1 MKTKLKVDRKQFL
14 KKRSSTSKKKSKEK
28 KINVTKLFQLTKND
42 CKYWIE
48 KDGKMRRFSKDV
60 GATYMEFL
68 CMLQKKYYFNGFI
81 FPYLYGDD
89 TRVIK
94 KLLIL
99 HKMQEEGIYYIID
112 KKKEKDSHFPDY
124 QVYLLW
130 PEFIRSLCTFR
141 FLTNFIHTKDSSFF
155 KKANLQESKST
166 LDNHIILLSVY
177 GIFIKLYK
185 QISSFDI
192 LTILFYSRYIK
203 LIQPELVEKY
213 GVHMNDF
220 ENYHQLYLFL
230 KKKGYVK
237 NFYQK
242 MGPIILQKIND
253 SISLIQ
259 NHPLFDSYVNQYQR
273 KMKPLRQMQIPKL
286 LDKFLPKM
294 MNKEKI
300 YQSYLSYIRKSS

>member
-14 KKRSSTSKKKSKEK
+14 KKQSSTTKKSKKEK
-28 KINVTKLFQLTKND
+28 KINVKKLFQLTKND
-42 CKYWIE
+42 CKYFIE

-68 CMLQKKYYFNGFI
+68 CMLQKKYHFNLFI
-81 FPYLYGDD
+81 FPYLYGDE

-99 HKMQEEGIYYIID
+99 HKMQEEGIYYILVRKKD
-112 KKKEKDSHFPDY
+112 KESHFPDY
-124 QVYLLW
+124 KVYLLW

-141 FLTNFIHTKDSSFF
+141 FLVDYI
-155 KKANLQESKST
+155 KKKNSVFYKPFSP
-166 LDNHIILLSVY
+166 DNKTIEEYQSLILIVN

-185 QISSFDI
+185 DISSDEL

-203 LIQPELVEKY
+203 LIQSELVEKY
-213 GVHMNDF
+213 GAHMNDF
-220 ENYHQLYLFL
+220 ENYHQLYIFL

-242 MGPIILQKIND
+242 MGPMILQKID
-253 SISLIQ
+253 ESIKLIQ
-259 NHPLFDSYVNQYQR
+259 NHRLFDSYVNQYQR

-286 LDKFLPKM
+286 LDQFLPKM

-300 YQSYLSYIRKSS
+300 YQSFLSYIRKS